1 MRGKVA
7 LVGALLVTTAACA
20 GGREEII
27 ETNVPLYM
35 EAGVAEA
42 GALAAPS
49 ASAVDGHSGLKS
61 EDGSH
66 R

>member
-1 MRGKVA
+1 MRGNVA
-7 LVGALLVTTAACA
+7 LVGALLVALAACA

-35 EAGVAEA
+35 EAGVAP
-42 GALAAPS
+42 AAPS
-49 ASAVDGHSGLKS
+49 ASAVDGRSGLKS
-61 EDGSH
+61 EDASH